1 MSKSLT
7 CVGFTLNK
15 PADQATA
22 CNMDHT
28 LPFCLTTSASDTFG
42 GQH

>member
-1 MSKSLT
+1 MSKNLT

-15 PADQATA
+15 PADQATSG
-22 CNMDHT
+22 NVDHT
-28 LPFCLTTSASDTFG
+28 LPSCPTTSASDTFG